1 MSGIYVDQPE
11 IKQKPVSTVR
21 AQNSLWL
28 VKVPKYVTDRLSK
41 CEPGS
46 QFGVIQTQRSAA
58 GQEFTFEVDPKLC
71 EQGNGLPACPSVHTM
86 KLGTLAGVNR
96 NLAVYSDTEDAINIE
111 GIVKTKFDVM
121 QRSDPKSSLSYMKLK
136 RFEAEKKMD
145 PGRKI
150 VITNKSHNNFKP
162 SNVSREQMY
171 TTKAEREEKLRNKRT
186 RLDPEAV
193 EDMLLRAFKK
203 NQYISQKHLVSI
215 TEQPEAYLKGFLHKL
230 CVYNQKTPHKNTWE
244 LKPEY
249 RRYETDG
256 QGPSEE
262 T

>member
-11 IKQKPVSTVR
+11 IKQKTVSTER

-28 VKVPKYVTDRLSK
+28 VKVPKYVAERLQK
-41 CEPGS
+41 CEVGS
-46 QFGVIQTQRSAA
+46 KFGVIQTQRTPA
-58 GQEFTFEVDPKLC
+58 GPEFTFEVEPKLC
-71 EQGNGLPACPSVHTM
+71 EPCNGLPACPSSHTM

-96 NLAVYSDTEDAINIE
+96 NLAVYSDTQDVINIE
-111 GIVKTKFDVM
+111 GVVKTKFDVM

-186 RLDPEAV
+186 RLDADAV
-193 EDMLLRAFKK
+193 ESMILRAFKK
-203 NQYISQKHLVSI
+203 HQYISQKHLVAI
-215 TEQPEAYLKGFLHKL
+215 TGQPEAYLKGFLHKM

-249 RRYETDG
+249 RYYESDNA
-256 QGPSEE
+256 GPSEE